1 MESTTTPP
9 SPAESRDVKVTILL
23 AGGHQYTLPMK
34 SDSQL
39 LLNLL
44 KLVAAQSDPQNQN
57 VSRLLQLPINGKQ
70 QALWFTSQNLVGIIT
85 EPPMFMQAQ
94 QQQPTAAT

>member
-1 MESTTTPP
+1 MESITTPP
-9 SPAESRDVKVTILL
+9 QAESRDVKVTILL

-34 SDSQL
+34 SNSQL

-44 KLVAAQSDPQNQN
+44 KLIAAQSDLQNQN

-70 QALWFTSQNLVGIIT
+70 QALWFTSQNLIGIIT
-85 EPPMFMQAQ
+85 EPPMFMQPQ
-94 QQQPTAAT
+94 QQQPADAAS